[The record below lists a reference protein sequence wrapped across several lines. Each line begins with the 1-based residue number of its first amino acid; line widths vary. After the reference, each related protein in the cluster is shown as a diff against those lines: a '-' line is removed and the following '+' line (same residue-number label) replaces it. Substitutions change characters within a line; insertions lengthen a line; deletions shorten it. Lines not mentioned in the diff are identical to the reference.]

1 MPFFSCSLC
10 VIFDIIVKDKPKFV
24 DIIWCGMKK
33 RDFIFVGCVLLIAF
47 ICFLLSASMDKEKGK
62 TVMVTL
68 DGDLYGE
75 YLLGEEANVDIS
87 SGYGHNVILINN
99 GYVEVTEA
107 DCADHICEKTGRIS
121 QKGEVICCLP
131 HKLIIEIQ

>member
-1 MPFFSCSLC
+1 
-10 VIFDIIVKDKPKFV
+10 
-24 DIIWCGMKK
+24 MKK

-47 ICFLLSASMDKEKGK
+47 ICFLLSTYMNGEKGK

-75 YLLGEEANVDIS
+75 YLLSEETSLDIVS
-87 SGYGHNVILINN
+87 EYGHNVMLISN
-99 GYVEVTEA
+99 GYVQVTEA
-107 DCADHICEKTGRIS
+107 DCADHICERTGCIS